1 VGDKASL
8 KVFVNIFFC
17 FKFENKTIVLKPQKL
32 FNNQERPGDEGN
44 LLVLTSLLGAT
55 TITTMTHIT
64 MALDIMELIV
74 THIRTHVIVTLIVVM
89 LNDIVSSVIM
99 VNVTMLCAIAINVVM
114 LVSL

>member
-1 VGDKASL
+1 MALQLKAS
-8 KVFVNIFFC
+8 VNIFFC

-55 TITTMTHIT
+55 TISTMTIII

-89 LNDIVSSVIM
+89 LNAIVSSVIM
-99 VNVTMLCAIAINVVM
+99 VNVTKLRTIMMNAAM